1 LEFKLFKI
9 SVFIGQK
16 TKNICFN
23 LQLIYGRDWLLAS
36 LEKLKG
42 FKHAESVLSALY
54 IGAIFIAIGVIYYIH
69 LPNSLFLDVINFFNG
84 LTLARV
90 PDTQIY
96 LPAPIAPAQHA
107 DLYLAAFQFCLIIG
121 IVVVVVLALR
131 FLFDSPINRKA
142 ETISNVVFWLGVS
155 YLIATYLVDG
165 ATINKWFVFWI
176 GVIIIFGLSLIAR
189 AFALLAKRHPEKTVT
204 TTSTAT
210 TTTTAT
216 T

>member
-1 LEFKLFKI
+1 LLF
-9 SVFIGQK
+9 
-16 TKNICFN
+16 
-23 LQLIYGRDWLLAS
+23 IYGRDWLLVN
-36 LEKLKG
+36 LDKLKG

-54 IGAIFIAIGVIYYIH
+54 IGSIFIALGLIYYAS

-96 LPAPIAPAQHA
+96 LPAPIAPASYA
-107 DLYLAAFQFCLIIG
+107 DLYLAVFQFCLIIG
-121 IVVVVVLALR
+121 IVEVVVLVLR

-142 ETISNVVFWLGVS
+142 ETISNIVFWFGVS
-155 YLIATYLVDG
+155 YLTMTYLVYG

-189 AFALLAKRHPEKTVT
+189 AFALLAKRQPEKTVT
-204 TTSTAT
+204 STSTAT
-210 TTTTAT
+210 TTASTTT
-216 T
+216 S